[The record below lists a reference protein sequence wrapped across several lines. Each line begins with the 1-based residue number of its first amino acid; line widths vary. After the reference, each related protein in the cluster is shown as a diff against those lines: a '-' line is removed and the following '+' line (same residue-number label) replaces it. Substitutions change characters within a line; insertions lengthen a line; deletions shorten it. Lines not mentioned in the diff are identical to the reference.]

1 MLTKRAK
8 ERAIASGVMRYHN
21 GNTNIMHIP
30 QASGKRSKAP
40 PGREMGTH
48 NHAGKRTNRTWMGV
62 GAGREGGVAR
72 GREIAMN
79 DMRWRI
85 VVSK

>member
-1 MLTKRAK
+1 
-8 ERAIASGVMRYHN
+8 
-21 GNTNIMHIP
+21 MHIP

-40 PGREMGTH
+40 PGGEMEKN
-48 NHAGKRTNRTWMGV
+48 NHGGERPHKTWMGV
-62 GAGREGGVAR
+62 GTGREGGMAR

-85 VVSK
+85 VESK